1 MQLRVRGEAAPG
13 PSHDHHGAGTTGVGG
28 ATLAA
33 TGLWLNG
40 MAMMV
45 AATTL
50 VAAGMALYKPAP
62 RPRRR

>member
-1 MQLRVRGEAAPG
+1 MYGRVV
-13 PSHDHHGAGTTGVGG
+13 GAGTTGAGG

-33 TGLWLNG
+33 TGLWLNS

-50 VAAGMALYKPAP
+50 VAAGMAVYKLAP